1 MTTPKRTKTVLITGC
16 SPGGIGH
23 SMAIEFQSK
32 GLQVLATA
40 RTKEK
45 ISDLKS
51 KGITT
56 LALDVDSLE
65 SIAQLKKD
73 VERITSGK
81 LDYLVNN
88 AGRNYTVPALDLE
101 LSEVEQT
108 FRTNVFAVMMMCK
121 AFAPLLIEAQGTIV
135 QIGSVAGV
143 MPYVFGSA
151 YNASKAAL
159 HQYTNTLRLE
169 LKPFNVKVLNI
180 VTGGVKSNIARTER
194 QLPADSIYLPINA
207 EYQRRTKHS
216 QEVGMPNEKYA
227 RSVVAS
233 VLGAGAGRRNIW
245 NGNGSWLVWFASRFL
260 PAWVFDLVFARM
272 FNLWKLTKANQK
284 KVA

>member
-1 MTTPKRTKTVLITGC
+1 LI
-16 SPGGIGH
+16 I
-23 SMAIEFQSK
+23 

-45 ISDLKS
+45 ISSLKNM
-51 KGITT
+51 GITT
-56 LALDVDSLE
+56 LALDVDSAE
-65 SIAQLKKD
+65 SIAQLKSD

-88 AGRNYTVPALDLE
+88 AGRNYTVPATDLDIA
-101 LSEVEQT
+101 EVEAT

-135 QIGSVAGV
+135 QIGSLAGV

-159 HQYTNTLRLE
+159 YSYTNTLRLE
-169 LKPFNVKVLNI
+169 MKPFNVKVLTI
-180 VTGGVKSNIARTER
+180 VTGGVKSNIARVDRE
-194 QLPADSIYLPINA
+194 LPADSIYLPINA

-216 QEVGMPNEKYA
+216 QEVGMPNEAYA
-227 RSVVAS
+227 KSVVAS
-233 VLGAGAGRRNIW
+233 VLGAGKGRRYIW
-245 NGNGSWLVWFASRFL
+245 QGHGAWLVWFATRFL
-260 PAWVFDLVFARM
+260 PAWVLVCFLISNPSARARVHAM
-272 FNLWKLTKANQK
+272 TDKDRILCFPGCSICGN
-284 KVA
+284 